1 MAMSPRLLRPLA
13 SGVHPEA
20 NAWRSAVVANGGS
33 VSASTMNAVSRF
45 CAAIDA
51 AAIRSKFRRL
61 NLFCGN
67 SDASLIAV
75 RVPLYRGESRTGT
88 QYGNTIDTNVN
99 FVQGDYAETGA
110 NGGLLGDSSS
120 KLLNTGF
127 ATQDLPGVSDCHIA
141 VWWRGGTATEARRA
155 IGALGASS
163 DLYIIDARTTA
174 GGGTQARLGGS
185 TNFTGSGGV
194 IDTDP
199 QSMIA
204 SRTASNDAVF
214 YKNGVSGGTQTTNV
228 TGVTGTSQV
237 FGVFAGLTSG
247 TTVNGVFPFRLNG
260 YSIGAGLT
268 SGEATSFHNA
278 WAAFQTALTRG
289 L

>member
-1 MAMSPRLLRPLA
+1 MPMNPRLLRPVA
-13 SGVHPEA
+13 SSVHPEA
-20 NAWRSAVVANGGS
+20 AAWRSAVVANGGS

-51 AAIRSKFRRL
+51 AGIRSKFRRL

-141 VWWRGGTATEARRA
+141 VWWRGGTPTETRRA

-163 DLYIIDARTTA
+163 DVYVIDARPTA
-174 GGGTQARLGGS
+174 NFGNLARLGGGF
-185 TNFTGSGGV
+185 NFGPGT
-194 IDTDP
+194 IDSDA

-204 SRTASNDAVF
+204 SRTASNNAVF
-214 YKNGVSGGTQTTNV
+214 YKNAVSGGTQTTNV

-237 FGVFAGLTSG
+237 FGVFTGLQSG
-247 TTVNGVFPFRLNG
+247 TTANGFFPFRLNG

-268 SGEATSFHNA
+268 GGQVTSFHNA

>member
-1 MAMSPRLLRPLA
+1 
-13 SGVHPEA
+13 
-20 NAWRSAVVANGGS
+20 
-33 VSASTMNAVSRF
+33 MNAVSRF

-127 ATQDLPGVSDCHIA
+127 ATQDLPGVSDCHMA
-141 VWWRGGTATEARRA
+141 VWFRGGTATDTRRA
-155 IGALGASS
+155 IGAIGASS
-163 DLYIIDARTTA
+163 DIFIIDARTTA
-174 GGGTQARLGGS
+174 AGGMQARLGGS
-185 TNFTGSGGV
+185 TNFGTGI
-194 IDTDP
+194 IDSDA

-204 SRTASNDAVF
+204 VRTSTTSAVL
-214 YKNGVSGGTQTTNV
+214 YKNAASSATQTTSV
-228 TGVTGTSQV
+228 TGVTGTTQV
-237 FGVFAGLTSG
+237 FGVFAGLQSG
-247 TTVNGVFPFRLNG
+247 TTAGGYFPHRLAG

-268 SGEATSFHNA
+268 GGEATSFHNA